1 LPYSFSSDRGAQ
13 GTFAKQCENIGAI
26 EESRSKRLC
35 ARKQLRKQEMIAAK
49 LIWNW
54 KNIRRINNIAYLK
67 ED

>member
-1 LPYSFSSDRGAQ
+1 VKTLALLKNQDQRDF
-13 GTFAKQCENIGAI
+13 
-26 EESRSKRLC
+26 C